1 MKNRPVIKV
10 VTLCRKGFPAPL
22 QTNLKKAAEKTLR
35 MIPYNVVKKQTGKIS
50 IGFITIVVVGPK
62 TIQKLNAT
70 YRKKNKPTDV
80 LSFSRMNSGLPDFS
94 FEEPDLGEVLI
105 CWDIAKKQAIE
116 YKTTIKEEL
125 ERLTVHG
132 VLHLFG
138 YDHETG
144 PSEEKKMF
152 TLQDKILKTL

>member
-1 MKNRPVIKV
+1 
-10 VTLCRKGFPAPL
+10 
-22 QTNLKKAAEKTLR
+22 
-35 MIPYNVVKKQTGKIS
+35 
-50 IGFITIVVVGPK
+50 
-62 TIQKLNAT
+62 
-70 YRKKNKPTDV
+70 
-80 LSFSRMNSGLPDFS
+80 MNSGLPDFS

-138 YDHETG
+138 YDHEIG